1 MRRAI
6 QVQPAGQWS
15 QSEAVAE
22 VTLDYDDRYRRRFR
36 LVDDGGDDF
45 MLDLED
51 ATRFGE
57 GDGLALEGGGF
68 IRVRAAGEAV
78 VDLRSATPVATTKLA
93 WHIGNRHIPLQVL
106 ADGALRIRADHVIVA
121 MAERLGAVA
130 EHRTAPFAPE
140 DGAYAGASLAPVH
153 GHDTEHVHNHNHD
166 KADNHAHPHPHG
178 HGHGHDH
185 TN

>member
-1 MRRAI
+1 MRRATHAH
-6 QVQPAGQWS
+6 PAGCWP
-15 QSEAVAE
+15 EADAVAS

-45 MLDLED
+45 MLDLAE
-51 ATRFGE
+51 ATRLAD

-93 WHIGNRHIPLQVL
+93 WHIGNRHIPMQVL
-106 ADGALRIRADHVIVA
+106 PDGALRIRADHVIVA
-121 MAERLGAVA
+121 MAERLGARA
-130 EHRTAPFAPE
+130 EHRTAPFTPE
-140 DGAYAGASLAPVH
+140 EGAYAGPDQSRDHAHEH
-153 GHDTEHVHNHNHD
+153 GH
-166 KADNHAHPHPHG
+166 A

-185 TN
+185 GH

>member
-6 QVQPAGQWS
+6 QVLPAGQWAES
-15 QSEAVAE
+15 DAVAE

-36 LVDDGGDDF
+36 LVDDGGGDF
-45 MLDLED
+45 MLDLDE

-68 IRVRAAGEAV
+68 IRVRAADEAV

-106 ADGALRIRADHVIVA
+106 PDGALRIRADHVIVA

-140 DGAYAGASLAPVH
+140 DGAYAAASLAPDRAHPETH
-153 GHDTEHVHNHNHD
+153 GDD
-166 KADNHAHPHPHG
+166 HAHPHHHG
-178 HGHGHDH
+178 HEHGHDH
-185 TN
+185 AH